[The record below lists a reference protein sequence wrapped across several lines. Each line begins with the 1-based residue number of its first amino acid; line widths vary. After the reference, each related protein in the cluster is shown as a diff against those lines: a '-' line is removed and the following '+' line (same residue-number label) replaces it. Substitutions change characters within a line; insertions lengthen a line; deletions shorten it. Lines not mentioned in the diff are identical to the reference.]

1 MNPFMVNLNSLS
13 EMQLPQA
20 GPSIVLLF
28 AVLFMVITESPAH
41 AQQRSFGAGVIIG
54 DPTGFTAK
62 YWKSK
67 ENAYDF
73 GLAWALGD
81 NGAVLIYGD
90 YIWHRFEITGEARTP
105 LYFGVG
111 AWFGANDNRTGL
123 GARIPL
129 GVTHIFARDP
139 IDVFFEIVPAI
150 SIVPDTDLDVQGGF
164 GIRYYFNSSSSR
176 K

>member
-1 MNPFMVNLNSLS
+1 MLDLNRFVELERPRTSCTIGSLI
-13 EMQLPQA
+13 A
-20 GPSIVLLF
+20 ILL
-28 AVLFMVITESPAH
+28 LMMLHSPVH
-41 AQQRSFGAGVIIG
+41 GQQRSFGAGIIIG

-81 NGAVLIYGD
+81 NGSVLIYGD
-90 YIWHRFEITGEARTP
+90 YIWHRFEITGEPRTP

-139 IDVFFEIVPAI
+139 IDIFFEIVPAI

-164 GIRYYFNSSSSR
+164 GIRYYFNSRSR

>member
-1 MNPFMVNLNSLS
+1 MNPLLADLNRLINMHVPLNRYAIGFLLAFPLMVVSCIPV
-13 EMQLPQA
+13 Q
-20 GPSIVLLF
+20 
-28 AVLFMVITESPAH
+28 

-62 YWKSK
+62 YWKNK
-67 ENAYDF
+67 DNAYDF

-81 NGAVLIYGD
+81 NGSVLIYGD

-105 LYFGVG
+105 LYFGAG

>member
-1 MNPFMVNLNSLS
+1 MVEQTGSTRLSNPLIKHVFGL
-13 EMQLPQA
+13 
-20 GPSIVLLF
+20 LLF
-28 AVLFMVITESPAH
+28 TFLMVAPHTFVH
-41 AQQRSFGAGVIIG
+41 AQQRSFGAGIIIG

-81 NGAVLIYGD
+81 NGSVLIYGD
-90 YIWHRFEITGEARTP
+90 YIWHRFEITGEPRTP

-111 AWFGANDNRTGL
+111 ALFGANDNRTGL
-123 GARIPL
+123 GVRIPL
-129 GVTHIFARDP
+129 GVTHLFAKDP

-164 GIRYYFNSSSSR
+164 GIRYYFNSSGR

>member
-1 MNPFMVNLNSLS
+1 MVEQTGSARLSIPFIRYAV
-13 EMQLPQA
+13 
-20 GPSIVLLF
+20 GVLL
-28 AVLFMVITESPAH
+28 ITFLMTAPHTLVH
-41 AQQRSFGAGVIIG
+41 AQQRPFGAGIIIG

-62 YWKSK
+62 YWKNK

-81 NGAVLIYGD
+81 NGSVLIYGD

-129 GVTHIFARDP
+129 GVTHLFARDP

-150 SIVPDTDLDVQGGF
+150 RIVPDTDLDVQGGF
-164 GIRYYFNSSSSR
+164 GIRYYFKSSSR

>member
-1 MNPFMVNLNSLS
+1 MQVLQTSHAIGILFVILSL
-13 EMQLPQA
+13 
-20 GPSIVLLF
+20 VLL
-28 AVLFMVITESPAH
+28 TSPVH
-41 AQQRSFGAGVIIG
+41 AQQRPFGAGIIIG

-62 YWKSK
+62 YWKNK

-81 NGAVLIYGD
+81 NGSVLIYGD

-129 GVTHIFARDP
+129 GVTHLFARDP

-150 SIVPDTDLDVQGGF
+150 RIVPDTDLDVQGGF
-164 GIRYYFNSSSSR
+164 GIRYYFKSSSR